1 MKPLAYLLLTVLI
14 TGCASQPQS
23 VRFAASGFEINKNAI
38 GDDQRKELE
47 KKLNEVLD
55 FCQPRLSGYEL
66 KAERQASNAYWLSMS
81 GLIAGSVITP
91 ALAASSAGSHAAAIA
106 AFSGW
111 SGATNFASESLRST
125 GLSGATIAETRNKII
140 TSVRD
145 QIVIA
150 ADTSKTFDERSNAL
164 MKARADCVMYE
175 IAVPTIPSSK

>member
-1 MKPLAYLLLTVLI
+1 MKHIVYLLLPVLVA
-14 TGCASQPQS
+14 GCVSQPPIG
-23 VRFAASGFEINKNAI
+23 RLAASGFEIKKESVA
-38 GDDQRKELE
+38 DDQRKELE

-66 KAERQASNAYWLSMS
+66 KAEKQASNAYWLSMS
-81 GLIAGSVITP
+81 GLVAGAVIAP
-91 ALAASSAGSHAAAIA
+91 ALAASSASSHAAAIS

-111 SGATNFASESLRST
+111 SGATNFASDSLRSS
-125 GLSGATIAETRNKII
+125 GLSGATVAETRNKII

-150 ADTSKTFDERSNAL
+150 ADTSKSFDDRSNAL

-175 IAVPTIPSSK
+175 IAVPTIPNSK